1 MSRGFIKLEKPALS
15 ANYVWVF
22 KNGKLLT
29 PQNDYSLDASGTGV
43 QLYNKV
49 TSNDKVEVLQF
60 TALTSD
66 PKFGYRIFKDMLNR
80 FHFKRLNKDNEYK
93 LQQPLNYYDSNIQL
107 VDSTGIQEPNKAL
120 GVPGVVWIDKERIEY
135 FSVDGNLLRQI
146 RRGTL
151 GTGIKEQYP
160 TATVVQGQGL
170 EDERKNKNTALSE
183 KRAQAVADEIMK
195 QLNVQKAEGDLIIDI
210 EINGRGETL
219 PPNIEKSQTKKNSPE
234 RRISR
239 VSMVLGP
246 KILLYN

>member
-1 MSRGFIKLEKPALS
+1 
-15 ANYVWVF
+15 
-22 KNGKLLT
+22 
-29 PQNDYSLDASGTGV
+29 
-43 QLYNKV
+43 
-49 TSNDKVEVLQF
+49 
-60 TALTSD
+60 
-66 PKFGYRIFKDMLNR
+66 MLNR

-170 EDERKNKNTALSE
+170 EENIPYKDETSKTTFVGDASTREFILDFVPTNINEIDVFLAGSRLRKDTIVTFD
-183 KRAQAVADEIMK
+183 RTVDQD
-195 QLNVQKAEGDLIIDI
+195 
-210 EINGRGETL
+210 
-219 PPNIEKSQTKKNSPE
+219 SPE
-234 RRISR
+234 ADVTINPEYTIENISTESGTVTVLTLADYIDPPADGTFIEVVRRTGKIWNDTGKSLADSTNQIARFITDKTISLPR
-239 VSMVLGP
+239 
-246 KILLYN
+246 

>member
-1 MSRGFIKLEKPALS
+1 
-15 ANYVWVF
+15 
-22 KNGKLLT
+22 
-29 PQNDYSLDASGTGV
+29 
-43 QLYNKV
+43 
-49 TSNDKVEVLQF
+49 
-60 TALTSD
+60 
-66 PKFGYRIFKDMLNR
+66 MLNR

-170 EDERKNKNTALSE
+170 EENIPYKDETSKTTFVGDASTREFILDFVPTSINEIDVFLAGSRLRKDTIVTFD
-183 KRAQAVADEIMK
+183 RTVDQD
-195 QLNVQKAEGDLIIDI
+195 
-210 EINGRGETL
+210 
-219 PPNIEKSQTKKNSPE
+219 SPE
-234 RRISR
+234 ADVTINPEYTIENISTESGTVTVLTLADYIDPPADGTFIEVVRRTGKIWNDTGKSLADSTNQIARFITDKTISLPR
-239 VSMVLGP
+239 
-246 KILLYN
+246 